1 MPPLSYQSSSS
12 SQQQQQHQIQ
22 CMKTSITGV
31 SSPAGPGA
39 HSPTQYTIRVADQRS
54 NTTQWLVHKRYSD
67 FRSFRSSLLDPS
79 TTLCGS
85 CVELADEA
93 PVAHGFPK
101 RKWIFSNTKRV
112 IMERQEGLAV
122 FLDRVNVSVRNCHH
136 PDCMSRP
143 LLEKFLMLADM
154 RYTFIDMQLHDNT
167 DESTAAP
174 TRPAAITFIPPPSS
188 LRHSFADTLGSRR
201 SDVPDLLRHS
211 FHGTQVRHRRHSVHV
226 SSADRIKKFREL
238 APIKV
243 APKADKKRMS
253 LETIEEVAE

>member
-79 TTLCGS
+79 TTLC
-85 CVELADEA
+85 VELADEA

-136 PDCMSRP
+136 PDY
-143 LLEKFLMLADM
+143 M

-188 LRHSFADTLGSRR
+188 LR
-201 SDVPDLLRHS
+201 
-211 FHGTQVRHRRHSVHV
+211 
-226 SSADRIKKFREL
+226 
-238 APIKV
+238 
-243 APKADKKRMS
+243 
-253 LETIEEVAE
+253 